1 MANLPQKD
9 SNNNFPAL
17 VDLYNYIDIP
27 DDKKLKT
34 TIPTVSTIQ
43 DKTELS
49 LEEFVST
56 FRNDKELL
64 KLPLPER
71 IYEKFNLPK
80 PEPPSL
86 NSYLFN
92 SIKACMSAGY
102 QSELRVPKDNV
113 IRTMPFISTIAY
125 KDISGNDCV
134 LHSTIMIV
142 S

>member
-1 MANLPQKD
+1 MANLP
-9 SNNNFPAL
+9 NFPAL
-17 VDLYNYIDIP
+17 VDLYNYYNYIDIP

-80 PEPPSL
+80 PEPPTL
-86 NSYLFN
+86 NAYLFN
-92 SIKACMSAGY
+92 SIKSCMSAGY

-113 IRTMPFISTIAY
+113 IRIMPFISTITY
-125 KDISGNDCV
+125 YDVSGNECKFQ
-134 LHSTIMIV
+134 STINGT
-142 S
+142 SL